1 MTYIVPRVIDLES
14 AIKGNVGQLG
24 VVNPQCWITLT
35 PENVK
40 DIHLQGGSILVSDR
54 GNPPHLEMAPR
65 NS

>member
-1 MTYIVPRVIDLES
+1 M
-14 AIKGNVGQLG
+14 
-24 VVNPQCWITLT
+24 NPQCWITLT

-65 NS
+65 TRNHYIYIQIYSLLIG